1 MPWRYKQKENE
12 GGYLQTYDCSKT
24 PITAVCNSCHT
35 PYVNLT
41 GDITCRDCRG
51 EPDLLDEAYHREM
64 ENYNP
69 YEYDDL

>member
-1 MPWRYKQKENE
+1 MPWRYREKENE
-12 GGYLQTYDCSKT
+12 HGHAQVYDCSKT
-24 PITAVCNSCHT
+24 PVIPVCKCCHQS
-35 PYVNLT
+35 YENLT